1 MSSIWCGYYI
11 RTEGDDFMRE
21 KFIELLKW
29 LEIMQR
35 SNLKDRKKEQ
45 ILCVDKTTIYAES

>member
-1 MSSIWCGYYI
+1 
-11 RTEGDDFMRE
+11 MRE

-35 SNLKDRKKEQ
+35 SNLKDWKKEQ
-45 ILCVDKTTIYAES
+45 ILCVDKTTIYADS

>member
-21 KFIELLKW
+21 KIYRAIEVAGD
-29 LEIMQR
+29 
-35 SNLKDRKKEQ
+35 N
-45 ILCVDKTTIYAES
+45 AEK